1 MAHPDNIAAIANST
15 AHLTED
21 ADDITYMDIAY
32 SSYIMKNLASMEQ
45 ISEEVS
51 VFLLS
56 RNNASFQE
64 IYSSPWPMVFTVISA
79 HIVFFVCAL
88 WQPNLD
94 WSIKVLIFCKLGRIN
109 HHQSAQDIL

>member
-1 MAHPDNIAAIANST
+1 MAHPDNIAAIASST

-21 ADDITYMDIAY
+21 ADDITYIDIAY

-79 HIVFFVCAL
+79 HIHPLAAEKHGGTTYGFMPDSRYRRDCVYTYV
-88 WQPNLD
+88 
-94 WSIKVLIFCKLGRIN
+94 R
-109 HHQSAQDIL
+109 